1 MKENNKRVVLDTS
14 AFIAGLDPLSIQLTQ
29 YTVLEVENELTQHS
43 LPWIRFKTAVELK
56 KLRVISP
63 HPNCVE
69 KVRVFS
75 KSIGDLLFLSK
86 ADKQVLALALEFKN
100 LGQVPEIIS
109 DDYSIQNVAN
119 KMGIKFVPLN
129 TFGIRFRFHWKLYCP
144 ACYRKY
150 PADYSSKQCRICGTT
165 LKRKPIKKTP
175 LQD

>member
-1 MKENNKRVVLDTS
+1 MKEQEKRIVLDTS

-29 YTVLEVENELTQHS
+29 YTVPEVENELVQHS
-43 LPWIRFKTAVELK
+43 LPWTRFITAVELE
-56 KLRVISP
+56 KLRIIVPDP
-63 HPNCVE
+63 HCVE
-69 KVRVFS
+69 MVRVFS

-86 ADKQVLALALEFKN
+86 ADKQILALALEFKN
-100 LGQVPEIIS
+100 LGQYPEIIT

-150 PADYSSKQCRICGTT
+150 PADFTSKQCSICGTT

-175 LQD
+175 LED